1 MSEFANPPIEAPI
14 EELELGIL
22 AAVKAGDEVLD
33 VYSKEFSTQT
43 KKDDSPITEADIKSS
58 KIINEVLRRSKHMV
72 LSEEEKDNLQRLEE
86 DTIWIVDPLDGTTD
100 FINRT
105 GEFTIMISL
114 VKEKKPVLGIIYWPT
129 EKTMYL
135 AQKGQG
141 AFRYNNKDSWKKIQ
155 VSDNSEITQCK
166 VVGSRHHLSE
176 EEKSLIERLG
186 ITNFTSI
193 GSSLKVGKVSSG
205 EADAYITTTNKM
217 KEWDSCASHCIVTE
231 AGGKITDMLGN
242 EITYN
247 NELVNHKNGI
257 LVTNGLIH
265 DIIIDEYKKLKE
277 IF

>member
-1 MSEFANPPIEAPI
+1 MLELGKPPIKDPL

-22 AAVKAGDEVLD
+22 AAQKAGIDVLE
-33 VYSKEFSTQT
+33 VYSKTFSTQM
-43 KKDDSPITEADIKSS
+43 KKDDSPITKADIKSN
-58 KIINEVLRRSKHMV
+58 KTINQILNRSQHV
-72 LSEEEKDNLQRLEE
+72 ILSEEGKDDLQRLEE

-100 FINRT
+100 FVNRT

-114 VKEKKPVLGIIYWPT
+114 VKKAKPVLGIIYWPT
-129 EKTMYL
+129 EKILYV
-135 AQKGQG
+135 AQKDQG
-141 AFRYNNKDSWKKIQ
+141 AFRHQNNKWEKIC
-155 VSDNSEITQCK
+155 VSNTTEISQCK

-176 EEKSLIERLG
+176 EEKLLIKRLG
-186 ITNFTSI
+186 ITSFTSI

-217 KEWDSCASHCIVTE
+217 KEWDSCASYCIVTE
-231 AGGKITDMLGN
+231 AGGKMTDMLGN

-247 NELVNHKNGI
+247 NKEVNHQNGI

-265 DIIIDEYKKLKE
+265 DIIVNGYRKLKE

>member
-1 MSEFANPPIEAPI
+1 M
-14 EELELGIL
+14 
-22 AAVKAGDEVLD
+22 
-33 VYSKEFSTQT
+33 
-43 KKDDSPITEADIKSS
+43 
-58 KIINEVLRRSKHMV
+58 
-72 LSEEEKDNLQRLEE
+72 
-86 DTIWIVDPLDGTTD
+86 
-100 FINRT
+100 
-105 GEFTIMISL
+105 
-114 VKEKKPVLGIIYWPT
+114 
-129 EKTMYL
+129 
-135 AQKGQG
+135 
-141 AFRYNNKDSWKKIQ
+141 
-155 VSDNSEITQCK
+155 
-166 VVGSRHHLSE
+166 VGSRHHLSE